1 MKSKDKPERR
11 HSMKIK
17 PIGDQGFLVE
27 FEQEI
32 SPVIHGKIIYLY
44 RTLKASKLSNHL
56 ELVPSY
62 SSLLVLFHPLLVS
75 YKKLEKQIYQSM
87 KEYRDEERQQGQLF
101 HIPVCYEEDFGQ
113 DMEMVCSHTGYTRE
127 EVIKLHTAPQYLIY
141 MLGFLP
147 GFPYLGGLDKTLHTP
162 RLANP
167 RTKIPAGSVG
177 IGGAQTGIYPIESPG
192 GWQLIGRTPVKTYDV
207 NRKEPILFKAGD
219 SICFV
224 PITKHEFEKLEER
237 QIKGENVAI
246 ICQEEYG
253 RGR

>member
-1 MKSKDKPERR
+1 
-11 HSMKIK
+11 MKIK

-32 SPVIHGKIIYLY
+32 SPIIHSKIIYLY
-44 RTLKASKLSNHL
+44 RTLKASKLSNQL

-62 SSLLVLFHPLLVS
+62 SSLLVLFHPFLVS

-87 KEYRDEERQQGQLF
+87 KDYRNEEKQQGQLF
-101 HIPVCYEEDFGQ
+101 HIPVCYEADFGQ
-113 DMEMVCSHTGYTRE
+113 DMETVCKHTGYTRE
-127 EVIKLHTAPQYLIY
+127 EIIGLHTAPQYLIY

-147 GFPYLGGLDKTLHTP
+147 GFPYLGGLDKTLNTP

-177 IGGAQTGIYPIESPG
+177 IGGAQTGIYPLESPG
-192 GWQLIGRTPVKTYDV
+192 GWQLIGRTPVKTYDA
-207 NRKEPILFKAGD
+207 NRYDPILFKAGD
-219 SICFV
+219 SISFV
-224 PITKHEFEKLEER
+224 SITKQEFERLEEL
-237 QIKGENVAI
+237 QIKGENVAM

-253 RGR
+253 SGR